1 MENENASC
9 ENKRA
14 FCGRLAMAAALVAC
28 LVALVA
34 GIQLTYSAYTANG
47 YLKSVAATGSTQSLF
62 ASDMLMDCTSLNDDA
77 VQERPCTVYPDEN
90 GTCSFTF
97 QIYNCLLDDRNV
109 VNEKD
114 VTYTL
119 SVDAANINAGDWS
132 ISPAQG
138 VPALG
143 EKTTLRGSN
152 ATVNSYTLTFPKSA
166 LDAGATFTI
175 KATVDSA
182 NSPGTTL
189 AMLAAKVV
197 PMRQAMVQGANV
209 SGAFVADTSSQ
220 TIDDYDAYDY
230 RVVVSGME
238 TKVTLTWN
246 ANEVE
251 LEPYFS
257 TQFKNNGSAAQPS
270 VRNGQGSVTFDMV
283 PGSAVVS
290 FFNVGTSKPSDW
302 DALAVSVGKASAS

>member
-1 MENENASC
+1 MENDNASRG
-9 ENKRA
+9 NKRA
-14 FCGRLAMAAALVAC
+14 VCGKLAMAAVLVVC

-34 GIQLTYSAYTANG
+34 GIQLTYSAYTANA

-62 ASDMLMDCTSLNDDA
+62 ASDMLMDCTSLKDDA
-77 VQERPCTVYPDEN
+77 IQTRNYTVYPDED
-90 GTCSFTF
+90 GKCSLAF

-119 SVDAANINAGDWS
+119 SVDAKYADGTNASGWS
-132 ISPAQG
+132 ISPAAG
-138 VPALG
+138 T
-143 EKTTLRGSN
+143 KTVLRGSN
-152 ATVNSYTLTFPKSA
+152 ATVNVYTVTFPQDA
-166 LDAGATFTI
+166 LDNGVTFTI
-175 KATVDSA
+175 KATVDQA

-189 AMLAAKVV
+189 SMLAAKVV
-197 PMRQAMVQGANV
+197 PMRQATVQGANV
-209 SGAFVADTSSQ
+209 SGSFVADTSGQ
-220 TIDDYDAYDY
+220 AITNYDAYDY
-230 RVVVSGME
+230 RVVVSGTE

-257 TQFKNNGSAAQPS
+257 TRFKSNGSDARPS
-270 VRNGQGSVTFDMV
+270 VSNGQGSVTFDMA

-302 DALAVSVGKASAS
+302 AALGVLVEKAS